1 MDSHSKTQSQDGVR
15 RGSIVLAA
23 ASLFSDAGYRAVSMD
38 DIAAKVGLAKSSLY
52 YYVKRKADFISLMN
66 SECNELI
73 VKLEKDVN
81 MGIPDVAI
89 IRNAYFER
97 MRLNRL
103 RPGYFLVCYSNQANL
118 PKGVAV
124 ITFAARAQYS
134 KVLQGVF
141 DRFLKEV
148 SLNRTNRVGSSI
160 PQDHSAAYQ
169 FGLQQPARESS
180 ANIDE
185 ILFQA
190 YLYEALM
197 NPSSF
202 PALSLLVTSEAG

>member
-1 MDSHSKTQSQDGVR
+1 MDSHSKNQSQDGVR

-23 ASLFSDAGYRAVSMD
+23 ASLFSDAGYGAVSMD

-52 YYVKRKADFISLMN
+52 YYVKRKADFITLMN

-73 VKLEKDVN
+73 VKLEKDVD
-81 MGIPDVAI
+81 MEIQDVDI
-89 IRNAYFER
+89 IRNAYYER
-97 MRLNRL
+97 MRLNSL
-103 RPGYFLVCYSNQANL
+103 RPGYFHVCYSNQANL
-118 PKGVAV
+118 PKGVAG

-141 DRFLKEV
+141 DRYFKEV

-160 PQDHSAAYQ
+160 PQDHSAANQ